1 METAFVVCVFAL
13 LWAVIE
19 DAGED
24 IWGRRKK

>member
-1 METAFVVCVFAL
+1 MFTALIVCVFAL

-19 DAGED
+19 DAPVD